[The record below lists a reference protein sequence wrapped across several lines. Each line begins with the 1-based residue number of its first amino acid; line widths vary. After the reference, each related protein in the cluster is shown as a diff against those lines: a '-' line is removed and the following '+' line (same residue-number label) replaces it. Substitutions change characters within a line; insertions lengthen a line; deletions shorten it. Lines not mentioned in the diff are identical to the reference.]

1 MKYMVRRR
9 VRRAARGKKKYYF
22 TVKSP
27 DILGGVLLNDI
38 ITTDPNSII
47 GRTYETLLADLTGDL
62 KHQFVKIR
70 FKITSIDGN
79 IARTI
84 YIGHEYFREYEKSL
98 IMRGTTYVEAIRD
111 VKTKDGYKYRVR
123 VGVYTTRRIN
133 NSKKKAIRRLV
144 FQLLDKWVSKS
155 DNETFIKDML
165 FGKMDDEIKKLA
177 RTVYPIREG
186 TGIMKVKLVELPKK
200 AEKAGEEEVIEMKQ

>member
-1 MKYMVRRR
+1 MVKRRY
-9 VRRAARGKKKYYF
+9 RRATRGKKKYYY

-27 DILGGVLLNDI
+27 EILGGVLLNDV
-38 ITTDPNSII
+38 ITTDPKYLI

-62 KHQFVKIR
+62 KHQFIKVR
-70 FKITSIDGN
+70 FKIVDLDGE
-79 IARTI
+79 IAKTI

-123 VGVYTTRRIN
+123 VGVYTTKRIN
-133 NSKKKAIRRLV
+133 NSRKKAIRRLV
-144 FQLLDKWVSKS
+144 FQLLDKWAARS

-165 FGKMDDEIKKLA
+165 FGKIDEEIKKLA
-177 RTVYPIREG
+177 RKVYPIREG
-186 TGIMKVKLVELPKK
+186 TGVMKVKLVEIPKK
-200 AEKAGEEEVIEMKQ
+200 EDKEEETGEEVIEMKQ